1 MPEGWSH
8 CRKLGRVFRWRGFQV
23 LREALRVRPG
33 VPPGWGCAW
42 QTSAGFLGGWLQRL
56 SRRTMS
62 WRPSAHL
69 GTGQPASVHD
79 HSVPP
84 PSAVCLLAAEV
95 KGLAGGGWL
104 WGRKGKS

>member
-1 MPEGWSH
+1 M
-8 CRKLGRVFRWRGFQV
+8 
-23 LREALRVRPG
+23 RPG
-33 VPPGWGCAW
+33 VPPGGGCAW
-42 QTSAGFLGGWLQRL
+42 QTSAGFFGGWLQRL